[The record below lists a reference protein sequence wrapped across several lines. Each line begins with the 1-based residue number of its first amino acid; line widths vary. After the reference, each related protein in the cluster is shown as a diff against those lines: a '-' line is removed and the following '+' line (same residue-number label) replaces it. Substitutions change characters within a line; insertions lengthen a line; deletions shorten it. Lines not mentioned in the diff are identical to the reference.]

1 MVPECQHMKP
11 VGGKCGS
18 PALKGKIWCYFHSPQ
33 RLRPCRTT
41 RVRYFL
47 ELAVPDSRA
56 AVQAAIREVM
66 QKLAGGDIDSSHA
79 GQLLYAL
86 QLASQ
91 APKAA
96 EIKTSPRVYRISA
109 AAGLANIYTT
119 ASKRG
124 GKGAS
129 LIPSP

>member
-18 PALKGKIWCYFHSPQ
+18 PSLKGKTWCYFHSPQ
-33 RLRPCRTT
+33 RLRPCRTA

-47 ELAVPDSRA
+47 ELSMPDGRA
-56 AVQAAIREVM
+56 AVHAAIREVM
-66 QKLAGGDIDSSHA
+66 QKLAGGAIDSSYA
-79 GQLLYAL
+79 GRLLYTL

-91 APKAA
+91 APKA

-109 AAGLANIYTT
+109 ATGLANIYTT
-119 ASKRG
+119 VAQ
-124 GKGAS
+124 
-129 LIPSP
+129 PSPSSLVPSP